1 MPGFKQVI
9 VEAFLPGNP
18 SGVIV
23 EYAVILDTSSTTT
36 VTENTIMEVVQ
47 ANTNNAGFLGV
58 SSLKLTPTLVATGKN
73 L

>member
-1 MPGFKQVI
+1 MPGFKQVS

-23 EYAVILDTSSTTT
+23 EYAVVVETSSTSAS
-36 VTENTIMEVVQ
+36 NTIMDVVQ
-47 ANTNNAGFLGV
+47 ANTNDAGFLGS
-58 SSLKLTPTLVATGKN
+58 SSLKLTPTFAATGRD